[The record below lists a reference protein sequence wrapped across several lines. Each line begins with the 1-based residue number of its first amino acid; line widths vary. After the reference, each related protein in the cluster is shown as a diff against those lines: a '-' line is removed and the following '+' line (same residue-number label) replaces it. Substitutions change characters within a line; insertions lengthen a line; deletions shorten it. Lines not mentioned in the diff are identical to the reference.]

1 MFQDRDA
8 VSETVVEDET
18 VLNNVATD
26 NDDEEDDDDANTNDE
41 LFSPS
46 LRLLKIRV

>member
-1 MFQDRDA
+1 M
-8 VSETVVEDET
+8 SETRVEDET

-26 NDDEEDDDDANTNDE
+26 NDDEDDDDDDANTNDE

-46 LRLLKIRV
+46 LRLLKIRI